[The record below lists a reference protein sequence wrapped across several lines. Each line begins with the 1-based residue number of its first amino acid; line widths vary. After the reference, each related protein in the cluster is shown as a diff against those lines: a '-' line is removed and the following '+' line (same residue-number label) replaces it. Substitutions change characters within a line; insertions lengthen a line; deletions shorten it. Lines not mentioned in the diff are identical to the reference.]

1 MFRTSFKE
9 IGFLVLSSGLTALA
23 VRLFFVEYSLTPGGI
38 TGMAIILSSLLR
50 LSVDFISLCISVPLL
65 MISFFVLGNK
75 FVFKTILI
83 TVMIPLFL
91 RMIPQIHVVNHIL
104 IASIFGG
111 ILVGISISIA
121 IRERCAT
128 GGTDTIAYLI
138 QKMNH
143 RWKLS
148 KIIFMIDMIIVIFS
162 CVISKQFYTSF
173 FSAIS
178 LGIIVMTIKLLT
190 TNKVAKSTLPSIRH

>member
-50 LSVDFISLCISVPLL
+50 LPVDFISLCISVPLL

-75 FVFKTILI
+75 FVFKTIL
-83 TVMIPLFL
+83 
-91 RMIPQIHVVNHIL
+91 IHVVNHIL

-190 TNKVAKSTLPSIRH
+190 ANKVTKSTLPSIRY

>member
-50 LSVDFISLCISVPLL
+50 LPVDFISLCISVPLL

-138 QKMNH
+138 QKIIQKMNH

-190 TNKVAKSTLPSIRH
+190 ANKVEKSALP